1 MLFRF
6 AGKDDFSALCTLWAE
21 AFGDSPD
28 YIESFYRTHFSPEFT
43 AVCEMNGQVCA
54 MANLLP
60 CSLFSDGKKL
70 PARYIYAVAT
80 LKSFRGRGIASD
92 LMRFVCNFLEES
104 NLCGFLS
111 PAEKSL
117 YEFYRPLG
125 FTEAFAAKRLQLSPS
140 NRPECS
146 FEEISTDELLAD
158 RNSFFSDKGFVVWE
172 KTQFSAFRRDMEADS
187 AHFFKICS
195 QNGHG
200 YVVCYKLSSGWLITE
215 AAANDELLKDAAAAL
230 GGAEVIVPCSALD
243 ENVFWNGMTF
253 GQIFPKETPAW
264 LGYDLQ

>member
-6 AGKDDFSALCTLWAE
+6 AAKKDLPALYTLWAE

-28 YIESFYRTHFSPEFT
+28 YIEEFYRTHFSPEFT
-43 AVCEMNGQVCA
+43 AVCETDGQVCA

-60 CSLFSDGKKL
+60 CSLFSEGKTL

-80 LKSFRGRGIASD
+80 LKSFRGKGIASD
-92 LMRFVCNFLEES
+92 LMRFVCNFLTES
-104 NLCGFLS
+104 GLCGFLS

-125 FTEAFAAKRLQLSPS
+125 FTEGFAAKKLQLSPS
-140 NRPECS
+140 ARPECA
-146 FEEISTDELLAD
+146 FEEISTDELLAY
-158 RNSFFSDKGFVVWE
+158 RNSFFGDKGFVVW
-172 KTQFSAFRRDMEADS
+172 KKPQFSAFRKDMEADS
-187 AHFFKICS
+187 VHFFKICS

-200 YVVCYKLSSGWLITE
+200 YVVCYKAEEVWHITE
-215 AAANDELLKDAAAAL
+215 AAANSELLKDAAAAL

-243 ENVFWNGMTF
+243 EAAFWNGMTF
-253 GQIFPKETPAW
+253 GQLFPKDTPAW